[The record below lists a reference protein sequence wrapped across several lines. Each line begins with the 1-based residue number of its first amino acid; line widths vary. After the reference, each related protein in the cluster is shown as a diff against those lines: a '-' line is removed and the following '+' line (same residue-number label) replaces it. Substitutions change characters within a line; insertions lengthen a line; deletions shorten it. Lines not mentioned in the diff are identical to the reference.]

1 MQGRNNDWVAR
12 FALTAEPFHWDLETA
27 TLRFQRAHDQVVA
40 SLCLVG
46 TTSEF
51 EGTFLWAW
59 ANETIPPAAIQGLER
74 VQEFGKAHDLSLL
87 TEAEFPGSRPDG
99 LELVAIA
106 GRILDADGTF
116 VAADGDV
123 TRFFTL
129 SAFRLEPSAPGHI
142 RGAVKP

>member
-12 FALTAEPFHWDLETA
+12 FELTAEPFHWDLETA
-27 TLRFQRAHDQVVA
+27 TLRFQRARDQVVA

-46 TTSEF
+46 TTSEC

-59 ANETIPPAAIQGLER
+59 ANETIPPAATRGLEQVR
-74 VQEFGKAHDLSLL
+74 QFGEANDLSLL
-87 TEAEFPGSRPDG
+87 TEAEFAGSRPDG
-99 LELVAIA
+99 LEVVAIA